1 MALEL
6 PPPLTCRPN
15 KKDRVRVVRVLLDE
29 HANYIGRVGTLIAL
43 DSQNE
48 GIIKLDTQDVVVM
61 DISCIGKLG
70 AQ

>member
-1 MALEL
+1 MPSCSQIASH
-6 PPPLTCRPN
+6 RPN

-29 HANYIGRVGTLIAL
+29 HAQYLGCVGHLIAL

-48 GIIKLDTQDVVVM
+48 GIIKLDTMEVVVM
-61 DISCIGKLG
+61 DVACIGKLG